1 MWSFKTSHDEDEV
14 GSILTAVKN
23 VLLVVE
29 YTSEKLFYIV
39 PLEDSLFLVLF
50 CRCFSI
56 SHSSQSLKM
65 VWVNEVKFRPSFQ
78 PFFFSRCC
86 LFLHLCSPLAFPS
99 CSLSLSVLQWFVV
112 CVCLSEALFL
122 NLVSCLHMQISK
134 SSYKAVYYCPAFHIG
149 STPVMP

>member
-1 MWSFKTSHDEDEV
+1 MLVIRWMWLLRVQKFCTHNEWWCWQYFW
-14 GSILTAVKN
+14 LLN
-23 VLLVVE
+23 VLLMVE
-29 YTSEKLFYIV
+29 YTSEKLFYTV
-39 PLEDSLFLVLF
+39 PLEDSLHLVLF

-56 SHSSQSLKM
+56 SCSSQSLKM
-65 VWVNEVKFRPSFQ
+65 IWVKEVKFSPSFQ

-99 CSLSLSVLQWFVV
+99 CFLSLSVLQWVVV

-134 SSYKAVYYCPAFHIG
+134 SSY
-149 STPVMP
+149 